1 MESIKAKSI
10 MQFDISDY
18 QTSLG
23 NQKFGSNIQYIK
35 ETHST
40 NDEIWHH
47 EITNNPL
54 IIITDSQTKGK
65 GRRSN
70 NWFSK
75 KYESLLFSIG
85 IMDQQLSLLSQ
96 KVSIAIVNAITNKTQ
111 LNPKI
116 KWPNDILINN
126 KKVGGILIEK
136 KKRVINIGVGI
147 NVNIKYNDF
156 PKELKNN
163 MTSLYV
169 EKNKQFSREKLLAE
183 IMQSVDY
190 YLNLDKNSTI
200 SKWNTMCAHNNSEI
214 KFHHEDK
221 LISGIFLGIDNS
233 GSAIIK
239 TNQEVNYYPS
249 GIVEL

>member
-1 MESIKAKSI
+1 

-18 QTSLG
+18 QASLG
-23 NQKFGSNIQYIK
+23 NQEFGSNVQYIK

-40 NDEIWHH
+40 NDEIWNHK
-47 EITNNPL
+47 ITSNPL
-54 IIITDSQTKGK
+54 IIITDRQTKGR

-85 IMDQQLSLLSQ
+85 IIDQQPKLISQ
-96 KVSIAIVNAITNKTQ
+96 KISIAIADAITSQTQ

-116 KWPNDILINN
+116 KWPNDILINS

-136 KKRVINIGVGI
+136 KKRVVNIGIGI
-147 NVNIKYNDF
+147 NVNIRYNDF

-169 EKNKQFSREKLLAE
+169 ETNKHLSREKLLSQ
-183 IMQSVDY
+183 IIKSIDY
-190 YLNLDKNSTI
+190 YLNLNEDSTI
-200 SKWNTMCAHNNSEI
+200 SKWNAMCAHNNSEI
-214 KFHHEDK
+214 KFHHENK
-221 LISGIFLGIDNS
+221 LISGIFLGIDSS
-233 GSAIIK
+233 GSAIIQE
-239 TNQEVNYYPS
+239 NQEVNYYSS
-249 GIVEL
+249 GVIEL

>member
-1 MESIKAKSI
+1 

-18 QTSLG
+18 QTSLK
-23 NQKFGSNIQYIK
+23 NQEFGGNIQYIE
-35 ETHST
+35 ETNST

-47 EITNNPL
+47 KITNNPL
-54 IIITDSQTKGK
+54 VIVTDNQTKGR
-65 GRRSN
+65 GRRSD

-75 KYESLLFSIG
+75 QYESLLFSIG
-85 IMDQQLSLLSQ
+85 IIDQKSNLISQ
-96 KVSIAIVNAITNKTQ
+96 KISIAIASAIANQTQ

-136 KKRVINIGVGI
+136 KKRVINIGIGI

-169 EKNKQFSREKLLAE
+169 EQNKQFSREKLLAE
-183 IMQSVDY
+183 IMQSIDY
-190 YLNLDKNSTI
+190 YLNLDEDSAI
-200 SKWNTMCAHNNSEI
+200 SKWNTMCAHNNSKI

-221 LISGIFLGIDNS
+221 LISGTFLGIDNS
-233 GSAIIK
+233 GFAIIK
-239 TNQEVNYYPS
+239 TKEEVNYYPS